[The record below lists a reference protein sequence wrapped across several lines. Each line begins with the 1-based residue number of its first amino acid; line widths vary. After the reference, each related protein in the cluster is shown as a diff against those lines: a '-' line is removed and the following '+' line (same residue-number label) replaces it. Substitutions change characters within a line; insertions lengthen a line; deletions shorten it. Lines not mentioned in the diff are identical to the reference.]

1 MKHAKANLGDLEQ
14 HIMQLIWAHGPMTAE
29 AVRTHLD
36 RDLKEVTVRTV
47 LRRLEEKGYVTHTV
61 DNRTFVYSA
70 AETRERAAARAVKRI
85 VDWFCD
91 GSVDEVLV
99 GMVDAEMLDKP
110 QLDKLAKRI
119 AQAKQ
124 ARKAKQSRG
133 I

>member
-1 MKHAKANLGDLEQ
+1 MKHAKSNLGELEQ
-14 HIMQLIWAHGPMTAE
+14 RIMQLVWTRGPITAD
-29 AVRTHLD
+29 AVRGLLD

-70 AETRERAAARAVKRI
+70 AESRQRAAARAVKRI

-91 GSVDEVLV
+91 GSVDEVLI
-99 GMVDAEMLDKP
+99 GMVDAEMLDKS

-119 AQAKQ
+119 EQAK
-124 ARKAKQSRG
+124 KKPKKSR
-133 I
+133 